1 MLSIYGAVCSHVA
14 HAQSAP
20 AKPAAAD
27 AAAKSAD
34 SAGFSIE
41 SEMLTYRALESNSE
55 AVACDV
61 AAYLNGGSANFTNPP
76 AGTVCTVNAG
86 ANPKASVVIFPFDQ
100 SELDDFR
107 NWRAAMETMK
117 ELRTRAATHCPENAP
132 IQVTDRG
139 AISQILGST
148 PAGTGLSIAQGLLGM
163 MATEASV
170 STVGGTIQDQAFIN
184 SVSREL
190 RAMRVA
196 VLMPGT
202 YNPYSLAATDTS
214 KSPFL
219 SSLVKV
225 FSARECLE
233 AQTAKNDAS
242 VTKLVSDMDT
252 FLASLTLSSAQIA
265 KASPPAPAKPAEGG
279 TPAPNPGGTPAAPA
293 PSVSPSRLTAVLSA
307 DSLAQKLGVDPAT
320 GLSSATAP
328 WQHVLLVKAMESG
341 GSIAKNANIFGTK
354 IRYTGGSVGTYAL
367 FTLDGELECSG
378 NVYAYGGSVSSKRF
392 EHDLRN
398 YKPDPKS
405 QFIFQRGSCSVP
417 VQH

>member
-1 MLSIYGAVCSHVA
+1 MKLQRHENRTERAHLICLLAMLSIYGAVCSHVA

-163 MATEASV
+163 PR
-170 STVGGTIQDQAFIN
+170 F
-184 SVSREL
+184 
-190 RAMRVA
+190 
-196 VLMPGT
+196 
-202 YNPYSLAATDTS
+202 
-214 KSPFL
+214 
-219 SSLVKV
+219 
-225 FSARECLE
+225 
-233 AQTAKNDAS
+233 
-242 VTKLVSDMDT
+242 
-252 FLASLTLSSAQIA
+252 
-265 KASPPAPAKPAEGG
+265 
-279 TPAPNPGGTPAAPA
+279 
-293 PSVSPSRLTAVLSA
+293 
-307 DSLAQKLGVDPAT
+307 
-320 GLSSATAP
+320 
-328 WQHVLLVKAMESG
+328 
-341 GSIAKNANIFGTK
+341 
-354 IRYTGGSVGTYAL
+354 GSVGEILVDLASGERAAEPHGVVPQQKRGEDQQQSEERDQKVGFRAGTSGAVGHEKVIIAL
-367 FTLDGELECSG
+367 RADRCS
-378 NVYAYGGSVSSKRF
+378 ARRR
-392 EHDLRN
+392 D
-398 YKPDPKS
+398 
-405 QFIFQRGSCSVP
+405 
-417 VQH
+417 